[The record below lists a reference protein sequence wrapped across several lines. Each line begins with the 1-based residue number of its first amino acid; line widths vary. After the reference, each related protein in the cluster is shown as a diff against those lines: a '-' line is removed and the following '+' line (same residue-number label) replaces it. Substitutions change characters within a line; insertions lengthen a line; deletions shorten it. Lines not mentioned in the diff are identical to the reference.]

1 MKKVYSF
8 FLSFCLLCLLF
19 IPIDEASFAQ
29 SRETLNLDW
38 VQADLTGVET
48 IVKMTPVEGRN
59 LDKLKMDLEG
69 SWSIDDENFGFGA
82 HKIRFGKG
90 FGYTSVYLEALTFN
104 GKTAIYEISVHG
116 GVEWPSMR
124 EQIIEAW
131 TGNGGPAF
139 REEGDILYSGG
150 RFDALFEAYCRAV
163 ASELGEMKAVDV
175 PADIKTAYEYLISPM
190 NNSRVGT
197 GICGLGG
204 AVLKGKTSIDALAKA
219 ERMDLIENVL
229 RGYNPGG
236 RVFAAIAL
244 LKMEKRGVKLAPEV
258 KKTME
263 KVSGLDVPI
272 TTCSGC
278 IVKSGLKAKD
288 VITTFVKK

>member
-1 MKKVYSF
+1 LF
-8 FLSFCLLCLLF
+8 CLLF
-19 IPIDEASFAQ
+19 IPINELSFAQ
-29 SRETLNLDW
+29 SGETLNPDW

-48 IVKMTPVEGRN
+48 IVKMTPIEGQN
-59 LDKLKMDLEG
+59 LGKLKMDLEG
-69 SWSIDDENFGFGA
+69 SWSIDDENLGFGS

-90 FGYTSVYLEALTFN
+90 FGYTSVYLDALTFN
-104 GKTAIYEISVHG
+104 GKTAMYEISVHG
-116 GVEWPSMR
+116 GDEWPSMR
-124 EQIIEAW
+124 KQIIETW
-131 TGNGGPAF
+131 TRNGGPAF
-139 REEGDILYSGG
+139 REDEGKLYSRG

-163 ASELGEMKAVDV
+163 ASELGEMQAVDV
-175 PADIKTAYEYLISPM
+175 PVDIKTAYEYLISPV

-197 GICGLGG
+197 GICGLRGP
-204 AVLKGKTSIDALAKA
+204 VLKGKTSIDGLVKA

-244 LKMEKRGVKLAPEV
+244 LKMEARGVKLAPEV
-258 KKTME
+258 QETIA
-263 KVSGLDVPI
+263 KVKALDVPI